1 MKSVYDLSEIVQ
13 STTLYMYNECDID
26 LTQKEM
32 AGADVVA
39 LYVAALLVLLLRP
52 RVSIAAD
59 EHLPPRDL
67 YVDVAVSPPAPQ
79 TLLVRTRLSISV
91 VVTPTG
97 DTVVFCC

>member
-1 MKSVYDLSEIVQ
+1 
-13 STTLYMYNECDID
+13 MYNECDID

-39 LYVAALLVLLLRP
+39 LYVATLLLLRP
-52 RVSIAAD
+52 LVSIAAD
-59 EHLPPRDL
+59 EHLPSRDL
-67 YVDVAVSPPAPQ
+67 SVDVAVSPAAPQ

-91 VVTPTG
+91 IVTPTG

>member
-1 MKSVYDLSEIVQ
+1 MYDLSEIVQ

-39 LYVAALLVLLLRP
+39 LYVATLLLLRP

-59 EHLPPRDL
+59 EHLPSRDL